1 MCHPVGG
8 KQKESIKEEEIFNN
22 FFKAVISS
30 TMFENLTEKLDGI
43 FKRLKGR
50 GRLDEENIQGA
61 LREIRMALLEAD
73 VNFKVVKDFIEDV
86 RVRAVG
92 QEVLESITPGQ
103 QVVKI
108 VHDRLVELM
117 GGTSSQL
124 RFGSR
129 IPATIMLVGLQGCGK
144 TTTAVKLARLVAGQ
158 NKKVYLVS
166 ADVYRPA
173 AIEQLRVLGQKIDAG
188 IFDSK
193 GLNDPVMI
201 CVQAVEEARRNG
213 YEVIIVDTAGR
224 LHIDSEMMAE
234 LQQIKDRIHPSEIL
248 FVADAMTG
256 QDAVNVAAK
265 FNEQLGIDGVIMTK
279 MDGDARGGATLSLKA
294 VMGKPIKFVGVGEKI
309 DALEVFHPERMTS
322 RILGMGDVLSL
333 VEKAQATV
341 DEKEARELEKKFRKN
356 EFTLEDFRNQLK
368 QIRKMGSLQDIIG
381 MIPGLGKVKALKGV
395 APDEQE
401 LVRISAMI
409 DSMTNK
415 ERLNYLIIDGQRRKR
430 IALGSGT
437 TVQDVNRL
445 LKNYMEMR
453 KIMKKMTSKEGMK
466 ALRRGNFPFNR

>member
-193 GLNDPVMI
+193 GLNDPVTI
-201 CVQAVEEARRNG
+201 CVQAVEEARRSG

-381 MIPGLGKVKALKGV
+381 MIPGFGKVKALKGV

>member
-1 MCHPVGG
+1 
-8 KQKESIKEEEIFNN
+8 
-22 FFKAVISS
+22 
-30 TMFENLTEKLDGI
+30 MFENLTEKLDGI
-43 FKRLKGR
+43 FKKLKGK

-86 RVRAVG
+86 RVRSVG
-92 QEVLESITPGQ
+92 QEVLDSITPGQ

-117 GGTSSQL
+117 GGVSSQL

-129 IPATIMLVGLQGCGK
+129 IPAPIMLVGLQGCGK
-144 TTTAVKLARLVAGQ
+144 TTTAVKLARLIGSQ
-158 NKKVYLVS
+158 NRKVYLVS

-173 AIEQLRVLGQKIDAG
+173 AMEQLRVLGQKIGAGIHDAG
-188 IFDSK
+188 GSS
-193 GLNDPVMI
+193 DPVGI
-201 CVQAVEEARRNG
+201 CVQAVEDARRGG
-213 YEVIIVDTAGR
+213 YEVILVDTAGR
-224 LHIDSEMMAE
+224 LHIDDEMMEE
-234 LQQIKDRIHPSEIL
+234 LQRIKNMIHPAEIL

-256 QDAVNVAAK
+256 QDAVNVAAR
-265 FNEQLGIDGVIMTK
+265 FNELLGIDGVIMTK
-279 MDGDARGGATLSLKA
+279 MDGDARGGAALSLKA

-309 DALEVFHPERMTS
+309 EALEVFHPERMTS

-341 DEKEARELEKKFRKN
+341 DEKEARDLERKFRKN

-381 MIPGLGKVKALKGV
+381 MIPGFGRIKALKE
-395 APDEQE
+395 ATPDDGE
-401 LVRISAMI
+401 LVKISAMI
-409 DSMTNK
+409 DSMTNQ

-430 IALGSGT
+430 IARGSGT

-445 LKNYMEMR
+445 LKNYIEMR
-453 KIMKKMTSKEGMK
+453 KIMKKMTSKGGMK

>member
-1 MCHPVGG
+1 
-8 KQKESIKEEEIFNN
+8 
-22 FFKAVISS
+22 
-30 TMFENLTEKLDGI
+30 MFENLTEKLDGV
-43 FKRLKGR
+43 FRKLKGR

-117 GGTSSQL
+117 GGVSSQL

-129 IPATIMLVGLQGCGK
+129 IPAPIMLVGLQGCGK
-144 TTTAVKLARLVAGQ
+144 TTTAVKLARLIAGQ

-173 AIEQLRVLGQKIDAG
+173 AMEQLRVLGQKIGAGIYDAG
-188 IFDSK
+188 GSS
-193 GLNDPVMI
+193 DPVGI
-201 CVQAVEEARRNG
+201 CVQAVEEARSNG
-213 YEVIIVDTAGR
+213 YEVVIVDTAGR
-224 LHIDSEMMAE
+224 LHIDSEMMGE
-234 LQQIKDRIHPSEIL
+234 LQRIKDRIHPAEIL

-256 QDAVNVAAK
+256 QDAVNVAAR
-265 FNEQLGIDGVIMTK
+265 FNELLGIDGVIMTK
-279 MDGDARGGATLSLKA
+279 MDGDARGGAALSLKA
-294 VMGKPIKFVGVGEKI
+294 VMGKPIKFVGMGEKI

-341 DEKEARELEKKFRKN
+341 DEKEARELERKFRKN

-381 MIPGLGKVKALKGV
+381 MIPGFGKIKALKGV
-395 APDEQE
+395 TPDDKE

-409 DSMTNK
+409 DSMTNR

-430 IALGSGT
+430 IARGSGT

-445 LKNYMEMR
+445 LKNYIEMR
-453 KIMKKMTSKEGMK
+453 KIMKKMTSKDGMK
-466 ALRRGNFPFNR
+466 AMRRGNFPFNR